1 MRLIRGVDVDQRVA
15 VSPTG
20 YRPEPGLVGTIRAF
34 VFGIKTLTWLACLLI
49 SIVSLA
55 FPGIT
60 SLASVQWTPWIVGI
74 FIFGLS
80 HGGLDDE
87 VSSMAGRTGGRTGS
101 SWRFYVW
108 YLGLL
113 ALVVIEWM
121 VSPDLGLTTFLIFSV
136 FHFGQGDLYWTV
148 YHGAAG
154 RDAVQGGSFGYWRR
168 FCFVLV
174 RGMLPVLLPFIFRID
189 HFTIIGQH
197 LATASGQNSLYLP
210 QWCSGHRQTLLLLI
224 AIIVVAH
231 LLIELLYILKSIS
244 EGRREIAL
252 HRAVMIE
259 AGETLLL
266 VLLFLSTPPILGIG
280 AYFLLW
286 HAPRHVTRLILADV
300 QMRSIVESCGGLRAL
315 LHFHQRSL
323 PLALAATG
331 LLLLLAVIQFRS
343 DLPLDRLIL
352 PAFIFVNAIT
362 VPHLVVVSL
371 LDLAQSTWRPV
382 ATSNSTNQASR

>member
-1 MRLIRGVDVDQRVA
+1 MRLIRVVDVDQRVA
-15 VSPTG
+15 FSPTG
-20 YRPEPGLVGTIRAF
+20 YRPEPGPVGAIRAF
-34 VFGIKTLTWLACLLI
+34 VFGIETLTWLACLLI
-49 SIVSLA
+49 SMVSLA

-60 SLASVQWTPWIVGI
+60 SLASVQWAPWVVGI

-87 VSSMAGRTGGRTGS
+87 VSSMVGRTDGRTGS
-101 SWRFYVW
+101 SWSFYVW

-113 ALVVIEWM
+113 ALVVVEWV

-148 YHGAAG
+148 YHGAAE

-168 FCFVLV
+168 ICFVLV
-174 RGMLPVLLPFIFRID
+174 RGVLPVFLPFIFRID
-189 HFTIIGQH
+189 QFTIIGQH
-197 LATASGQNSLYLP
+197 LATATGQSSLYLP
-210 QWCSGHRQTLLLLI
+210 RWCSEHRPLLLLLI

-231 LLIELLYILKSIS
+231 LLIELLCILKSIS
-244 EGRREIAL
+244 AGRRESAL
-252 HRAVMIE
+252 RRAVLIE

-300 QMRSIVESCGGLRAL
+300 QMRSIVKSCGGLRAL

-331 LLLLLAVIQFRS
+331 LLLLLALIQFRS
-343 DLPLDRLIL
+343 ELPLDRLIL

-382 ATSNSTNQASR
+382 TTSNSTN